1 MILSDFSTQIYNN
14 FGFPP
19 TLEQK
24 KIINSLFHYIY
35 EGSEEEIFILNGYAG
50 VGKTTVIAALV
61 KVLCANHQKFFM
73 LAPTGRAAKVVSLY
87 SGHGA
92 STIHKRI
99 YRQKS
104 LGAGGGNFTLDF
116 NKSKNTIYI
125 VDEASMLANN
135 SNEAT
140 SSPFGSGHLIDD
152 LIDYIRMG
160 ENNRLILVGDDAQLP
175 PVGLGFSPALNPDE
189 MNMYGTVHYTTLRKV
204 MRQSDNSAILLNA
217 TAIRNEIDKQ
227 VVAFPK
233 IQTAKD
239 VRSINGGELIEELQ
253 DAYSEVGI
261 EDTIVITRSNKRAVE
276 YNKGI
281 RGAVLDNYEELSSG
295 DMIMVVKN
303 NYAII
308 ESEKRAKAPGSEK
321 LDFIANGDIAIVER
335 VLKHHE
341 IYGCRFATLRIRL
354 PDYDNYT
361 LDCKVLLDTLYSEAP
376 ALSRQQSERLFFE
389 IEKDYAEIGEKRK
402 RYRKIMENE
411 YWGALQI
418 KFAYAITCHK
428 AQGGQ
433 WKRVFVDRLLFGSE
447 VVTRDFQRWLYTA
460 ITRATQRVYFV
471 NWDDSFFE
479 Q

>member
-1 MILSDFSTQIYNN
+1 MILRDFSTQIYDN

-24 KIINSLFHYIY
+24 KIINSLFRYIY

-61 KVLCANHQKFFM
+61 KVLRANHQKFFM

-87 SGHGA
+87 SGYAA

-104 LGAGGGNFTLDF
+104 LGATGGKFTLDY
-116 NKSKNTIYI
+116 NKSKDTIYI
-125 VDEASMLANN
+125 VDEASMLANG
-135 SNEAT
+135 SGDGA
-140 SSPFGSGHLIDD
+140 SPFGSGHLIDD

-175 PVGLGFSPALNPDE
+175 PVGMGFSPALNPDE
-189 MNMYGTVHYTTLRKV
+189 MNMYGTVHYCTLREV
-204 MRQSDNSAILLNA
+204 VRQNRDSAILLNA
-217 TAIRNEIDKQ
+217 TAMRMQIDKQ
-227 VVAFPK
+227 VVELPRMQLA
-233 IQTAKD
+233 TD
-239 VRSINGGELIEELQ
+239 VRSINGSELIEALQ
-253 DAYSEVGI
+253 DSYSEVGI

-276 YNKGI
+276 YNRGI

-295 DMIMVVKN
+295 DIIMVVKN

-308 ESEKRAKAPGSEK
+308 ENEKRHKNPGSEK
-321 LDFIANGDIAIVER
+321 LDFIANGDIAVVER
-335 VLKHHE
+335 VLKHHD
-341 IYGCRFATLRIRL
+341 IYGCRYATLRLRL
-354 PDYDNYT
+354 PDYDDYV
-361 LDCKVLLDTLYSEAP
+361 LECKVLLDTLYSEAP
-376 ALSRQQSERLFFE
+376 ALSRAENERLFFE
-389 IEKDYAEIGEKRK
+389 IEKDYADIGEKRK
-402 RYRKIMENE
+402 RYKKIMENE

-433 WKRVFVDRLLFGSE
+433 WRRVFVDRMLFGGE
-447 VVTRDFQRWLYTA
+447 VLTRDFQRWLYTA
-460 ITRATQRVYFV
+460 TTRATERVYFV
-471 NWDDSFFE
+471 NWEEEYFSE
-479 Q
+479 